1 MKILKFFVTAL
12 ALVGLAAC
20 ELIPTP
26 QPNPGGEITHSFK
39 VTASKQVIVP
49 NGSDATIFTAT
60 FDGKDV
66 TNSVEIYDEKGGEIV
81 LDNFTFSTD
90 KEGDYKF
97 FFKYTFEEKTY
108 EHDVITIAA
117 KNLSAK
123 VNTTVFQKDVD
134 DVYFEIYYK
143 GELVTCPDDNL
154 IFFDYNTN
162 AIIDHSSVEVELN
175 GQMVTL
181 PKFVAPSV
189 GEHKV
194 YLFYKTSNTRNKPIT
209 LTAVDFALP
218 KRLEDAQPENLS
230 FTKRAFFTQF
240 TGTGCS
246 FCPFISTA
254 LHDMKNDPEVADK
267 FYNAAAHTYND
278 ASDLAPLQNL
288 DIDERFG
295 ISNYPYIV
303 GDMKFRTSNVGSWSL
318 NKTNLVNYVNQSVAE
333 GAKAG
338 ISASISSEGNTV
350 VVRATVKAAANGK
363 YRVGAWLVEDGIYS
377 PQASGM
383 SAPYPD
389 GMVAKDLNYHNNV
402 LRIADSNP
410 AASYVGHDLGELNA
424 GDLVDH
430 VFVMNIKE
438 DAAEAGKTNETMN
451 HKTHWVKENCRLVFF
466 VTTESMNGF
475 YVTNAIG
482 NTSLT
487 ENIAFDYQ

>member
-12 ALVGLAAC
+12 ALMGLAAC
-20 ELIPTP
+20 EPTP
-26 QPNPGGEITHSFK
+26 QPTPGGEVTHSFK
-39 VTASKQVIVP
+39 VIASKQVIIP
-49 NGSDATIFTAT
+49 NGTDVAVFTAT
-60 FDGKDV
+60 FDGEDV
-66 TNSVEIYDEKGGEIV
+66 TESVEIYDENGGSIT
-81 LDNFTFSTD
+81 LDGFAFSTD

-97 FFKYTFEEKTY
+97 LFKYTFEEKTY
-108 EHDVITIAA
+108 EHDVITISA

-134 DVYFEIYYK
+134 DVYFEIYYR
-143 GELVTCPDDNL
+143 GQLVTFPDDNL
-154 IFFDYNTN
+154 AIMDYDTH
-162 AIIDHSSVEVELN
+162 AEAKIEGLEVELD
-175 GQMVTL
+175 GQKVTL

-189 GEHKV
+189 GEHKL
-194 YLFYKTSNTRNKPIT
+194 YLYYKTSNTRNKPIT

-218 KRLEDAQPENLS
+218 KRLEDKEPANLE
-230 FTKRAFFTQF
+230 FTKRALFTQF

-254 LHDMKNDPEVADK
+254 LHAMKNDPEVADK

-278 ASDLAPLQNL
+278 ASDLAPLQNS

-303 GDMKFRTSNVGSWSL
+303 GDMKFRTSNVGSWAL
-318 NKTNLVNYVNQSVAE
+318 NQKNLTNYVNQSVEE

-338 ISASISSEGNTV
+338 ISASISSEGNTL
-350 VVRATVKAAANGK
+350 VVRATVKASVNGT

-410 AASYVGHDLGELNA
+410 AASYIGHDLGDMNA
-424 GDLVDH
+424 GDMVDY
-430 VFVMNIKE
+430 VFVMNLKE

-451 HKTHWVKENCRLVFF
+451 HKTHWVKENCRLIFF
-466 VTTESMNGF
+466 VTTENKNGY

-487 ENIAFDYQ
+487 ENIAFDYK